1 MFSRPSELELSK
13 ITSSPVKISETKYP
27 PLLMLE
33 SFNTKL
39 LDGGFRDSEA
49 GLVSVIEV
57 KIFCPPKGCLVV
69 DILLESESQKLPV
82 TWFISLILI

>member
-1 MFSRPSELELSK
+1 MFSMPPELELSK
-13 ITSSPVKISETKYP
+13 VISSPGKIPETKYSP
-27 PLLMLE
+27 SLMLE

-57 KIFCPPKGCLVV
+57 KIFFPQKGCLVV
-69 DILLESESQKLPV
+69 EIALESECQNLPA
-82 TWFISLILI
+82 TLFISLILI

>member
-1 MFSRPSELELSK
+1 MFSMPSELELSK

-39 LDGGFRDSEA
+39 LDGGFRDSEP
-49 GLVSVIEV
+49 GLVSITEV
-57 KIFCPPKGCLVV
+57 NIFCPPKGCLVV
-69 DILLESESQKLPV
+69 DIPRESKCQKLPA
-82 TWFISLILI
+82 TLFISLILI